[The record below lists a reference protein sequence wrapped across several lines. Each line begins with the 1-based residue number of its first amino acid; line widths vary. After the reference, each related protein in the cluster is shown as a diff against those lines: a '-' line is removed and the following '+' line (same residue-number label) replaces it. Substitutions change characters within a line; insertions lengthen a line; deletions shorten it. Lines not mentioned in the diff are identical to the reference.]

1 MKPTTQTYRALR
13 IWTFLDFFKYIIF
26 FISSILLSGI
36 IMYVALTA
44 PDAPFWMRF
53 FFAPLFALFWSF
65 YVGLYPLV
73 IYWNYY
79 RHDKHV
85 SLTINK
91 RDNVIIYKNK
101 EVVKEIKME
110 EIVRLEQYFSDTR
123 MLSFFYYYKI
133 IIKDAL
139 PITVTCLLNVNLKKE
154 LNNTFCSRI
163 LERYLWLLKR
173 DD

>member
-1 MKPTTQTYRALR
+1 MMQIYRVSLIR
-13 IWTFLDFFKYIIF
+13 TLFICFFVIIF
-26 FISSILLSGI
+26 FLANFILSC
-36 IMYVALTA
+36 IMFHIA
-44 PDAPFWMRF
+44 F
-53 FFAPLFALFWSF
+53 FMENTSFSERIFITVLALFWAIYIGF
-65 YVGLYPLV
+65 YPLV